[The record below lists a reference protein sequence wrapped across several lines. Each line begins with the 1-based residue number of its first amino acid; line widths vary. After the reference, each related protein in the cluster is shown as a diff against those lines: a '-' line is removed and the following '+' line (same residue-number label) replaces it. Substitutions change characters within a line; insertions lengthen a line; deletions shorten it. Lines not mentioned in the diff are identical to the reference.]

1 MDTGVLIS
9 RCGVCLSSC
18 YLVSIQH
25 ILPQLSAHIA
35 KIKNQ
40 NSTVIGRGGVIIDQL
55 IKMLE

>member
-40 NSTVIGRGGVIIDQL
+40 NSTVMGGVIIDQL